1 MRNPTG
7 MVSEAVAVPGVIAT
21 LGAVGLYTGWKRRRV
36 YAAMAGLDPTPIR
49 ETASPGPVEIEGTA
63 RPGDG
68 PVEAPVTGREAVA
81 AAWTVEEWDERGD
94 TSHWREV
101 ARGVEVAPFAVADD
115 TGAIDV
121 DPVSKSDAAGKWT
134 QTTGVTASDGVRLDD
149 VLLEFETFDVR
160 AELAPDEPVPDRI
173 ADLHAEHGL
182 YEDTGSITNAVDV
195 GRKHGRRR
203 YKEAIL
209 APDDDAYVLGRA
221 EDATDPS
228 RERLRPRDAHVTEPD
243 DGLMIVS
250 DQSEDGIEA
259 EYRAGSQLLF
269 AGGAIA
275 VVLGALG
282 TVWLLGLV

>member
-1 MRNPTG
+1 
-7 MVSEAVAVPGVIAT
+7 MVSEAVAIPAVIAT

-36 YAAMAGLDPTPIR
+36 YAAMADLDPTPIR
-49 ETASPGPVEIEGTA
+49 ETASPGTIEIEGTA

-101 ARGVEVAPFAVADD
+101 ARGVEIAPLAVEDE

-134 QTTGVTASDGVRLDD
+134 QTTGVTASDGVRMDD
-149 VLLEFETFDVR
+149 VLLEFETFDVQV
-160 AELAPDEPVPDRI
+160 ELAPDEAVPDRI

-203 YKEAIL
+203 YKEAIV
-209 APDDDAYVLGRA
+209 APGDDAYVLGRA
-221 EDATDPS
+221 EDASDPD
-228 RERLRPRDAHVTEPD
+228 RERLRSEDAHVTEPD

-250 DQSEDGIEA
+250 DQGEGSIES
-259 EYRAGSQLLF
+259 EYRAGSQLRF
-269 AGGAIA
+269 AGGAVA
-275 VVLGALG
+275 LVLGTLG
-282 TVWLLGLV
+282 TLWMLGLV